1 MTMRAR
7 SFWSAAALG
16 VAILLL
22 PAVGSRPQAQEPQAV
37 TSVLATER
45 SVDDLR
51 SLVATVRRMED
62 LGTLR
67 VVDASDDPLVPGTTQ
82 ERLQQFHLGLPVVGG
97 TLVRQTS
104 DGVVSSILGQV
115 YRTDVTEATPD
126 LSRDDVEAR
135 LTASGHTLLTMPT
148 LRWLGLDDG
157 GVALVYEVSVS
168 TTAID
173 ARRVYVDAASGEE
186 RLSIPLIRT
195 QQAVGEGRG
204 VHGERKKLATRQS
217 GAVYL
222 ADDLL
227 RPPVI
232 ATLDSRGVIGRLVQL
247 LNGATV
253 ATADYATDTDN
264 EWGDPVAVD
273 AHVYMGWTYDY
284 LYKRL
289 GVRGFNNADAPI
301 RGAINPYTAQ
311 QCVTS
316 VPANEVGILCI
327 NAFWAGTGAGPA
339 GQGLMVFGNG
349 IPSNFTLTSTGQ
361 TVGPLAGALDVV
373 AHELA
378 HGVTDYT
385 SGLEYRNE
393 SGALNESFSDMVG
406 VAVEAF
412 FEPIGAGLQKAD
424 YLLGEDAFR
433 ASRTGSVSGIRS
445 IQSPVAYGHP
455 DHWTVRYT
463 GTQDN
468 GGVHI
473 NSGIPNHVYYLAIEG
488 GSNRISRLA
497 VTGVGFSN
505 RELVEKV
512 FFRAFT
518 RLLPVRATFLQA
530 RAATIQAA
538 RDLYPTNSVL
548 LAAVT
553 DAWTA
558 VGVQ

>member
-1 MTMRAR
+1 
-7 SFWSAAALG
+7 
-16 VAILLL
+16 VYQ
-22 PAVGSRPQAQEPQAV
+22 VNV
-37 TSVLATER
+37 
-45 SVDDLR
+45 
-51 SLVATVRRMED
+51 
-62 LGTLR
+62 
-67 VVDASDDPLVPGTTQ
+67 ASD
-82 ERLQQFHLGLPVVGG
+82 
-97 TLVRQTS
+97 
-104 DGVVSSILGQV
+104 
-115 YRTDVTEATPD
+115 A
-126 LSRDDVEAR
+126 
-135 LTASGHTLLTMPT
+135 LL
-148 LRWLGLDDG
+148 
-157 GVALVYEVSVS
+157 
-168 TTAID
+168 D
-173 ARRVYVDAASGEE
+173 ARTVYVDASSGEE

-204 VHGERKKLATRQS
+204 VHGDRKKLATRQS
-217 GAVYL
+217 GSVYL
-222 ADDLL
+222 ADDML

-232 ATLDSRGVIGRLVQL
+232 ATLDVRGVMSRLIQL
-247 LNGATV
+247 ANGAAV

-264 EWGDPVAVD
+264 DWGDAVAVD

-289 GVRGFNNADAPI
+289 GVRGFNNADAPV
-301 RGAINPYTAQ
+301 RGVINPYTPQ

-316 VPANEVGILCI
+316 VPPNEVGIFCV
-327 NAFWAGTGAGPA
+327 NAFWTGTGAGPG

-349 IPSNFTLTSTGQ
+349 IPSNFVVTSTGQ
-361 TVGPLAGALDVV
+361 TIGPLAGALDVV

-393 SGALNESFSDMVG
+393 SGALNEAFSDMVG

-412 FEPIGAGLQKAD
+412 FEPVGAGLQKAD
-424 YLLGEDAFR
+424 YLVGEDAFK
-433 ASRTGSVSGIRS
+433 ASRAGSVSGIRS
-445 IQSPVAYGHP
+445 IQSPVSFGDP
-455 DHWTVRYT
+455 DHWSVRYT

-468 GGVHI
+468 GGVHV
-473 NSGIPNHVYYLAIEG
+473 NSGIPNHAYYLAIEG
-488 GSNRISRLA
+488 GSNRVSRLS
-497 VTGVGFSN
+497 VTGVGFGN

-518 RLLPVRATFLQA
+518 RLLPARATFVQA

-538 RDLYPTNSVL
+538 RDLYPTNSSL

>member
-1 MTMRAR
+1 MVLM
-7 SFWSAAALG
+7 LP
-16 VAILLL
+16 VA
-22 PAVGSRPQAQEPQAV
+22 GSRPRAQEPQQV
-37 TSVLATER
+37 QSLQATAQ
-45 SVDDLR
+45 SVDGLR
-51 SLVATVRRMED
+51 GLVTAVRRMED
-62 LGTLR
+62 EGTLR
-67 VVDASDDPLVPGTTQ
+67 VVETSDDPLVPGTSQ
-82 ERLQQFHLGLPVVGG
+82 ERLQQYHQGLPVVGG
-97 TLVRQTS
+97 TVVRQTT
-104 DGVVSSILGQV
+104 DGVVTSVLGQI
-115 YRTDVTEATPD
+115 YRTDADDATPA
-126 LSRDDVEAR
+126 LGREDVERR
-135 LTASGHTLLTMPT
+135 LTAAGQTLLSMPA

-157 GVALVYEVSVS
+157 SIALVYQVNVA
-168 TTAID
+168 TDALVD
-173 ARRVYVDAASGEE
+173 ARTVYVDASSGEE

-204 VHGERKKLATRQS
+204 VHGDRKKLATRQS
-217 GAVYL
+217 GSVYL
-222 ADDLL
+222 ADDML

-232 ATLDSRGVIGRLVQL
+232 ATLDVRGVMSRLIQL
-247 LNGATV
+247 ANGAAV

-264 EWGDPVAVD
+264 DWGDAVAVD

-289 GVRGFNNADAPI
+289 GVRGFNNADAPV
-301 RGAINPYTAQ
+301 RGVINPYTPQ

-316 VPANEVGILCI
+316 VPPNEVGVFCV
-327 NAFWAGTGAGPA
+327 NAFWTGTGAGPG

-349 IPSNFTLTSTGQ
+349 IPSNYVVTSTGQ
-361 TVGPLAGALDVV
+361 TIGPLAGALDVV

-393 SGALNESFSDMVG
+393 SGALNEAFSDMVG

-412 FEPIGAGLQKAD
+412 FEPVGAGLQKAD
-424 YLLGEDAFR
+424 YLVGEDSFR
-433 ASRTGSVSGIRS
+433 ASRAGSVSGIRS
-445 IQSPVAYGHP
+445 IQSPVSFGDP
-455 DHWTVRYT
+455 DHWSVRYT

-468 GGVHI
+468 GGVHT
-473 NSGIPNHVYYLAIEG
+473 NSGIPNHAYYLAIEG
-488 GSNRISRLA
+488 GSNRVSRLA
-497 VTGVGFSN
+497 VTGVGFGN

-518 RLLPVRATFLQA
+518 RLLPARATFVQA

-538 RDLYPTNSVL
+538 RDLYPTNSSL